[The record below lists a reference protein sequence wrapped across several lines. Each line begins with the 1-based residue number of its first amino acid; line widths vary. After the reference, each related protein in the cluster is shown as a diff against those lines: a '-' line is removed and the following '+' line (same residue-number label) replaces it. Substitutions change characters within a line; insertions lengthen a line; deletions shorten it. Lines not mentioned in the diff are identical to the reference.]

1 MVRCALL
8 WLLLLWAAVAE
19 AEFRA
24 SVDRRVVDENDVV
37 VLELAR
43 DAQVFVG
50 NPDLTALEKDFNV
63 LGTQR
68 SSQFTIVNGRT
79 RSLTTWT
86 VTLQPKRRGQLRI
99 PSIEYDG
106 ERTTPI
112 TITVTQ
118 PSPAEVAA
126 LERTVFFETQVSKP
140 SLWVQEQVL
149 YTVRLYYAADAV
161 LFGDLQPAPRVTDAV
176 VQAIGDSRP
185 SVEVREGVRY
195 NVIEQRYAVIPQRS
209 GTLVI
214 PPETFSGA
222 VRIAERGRT
231 RRKNLRIT
239 SDGHRIEVRAQPD
252 AWPADAPW
260 LPARDLILNQ
270 RWDPTPLRLRAGEPV
285 TRSLEIVARGVAAS
299 ALPDLPELEINGAST
314 YANQPVLDEGMATG
328 DFIASRIESTVLIPE
343 AEGALDLPEL
353 RVPWFDVERG
363 EIRMAVIPAQR
374 MQVIAGDALQAPATP
389 NIPAT
394 ATDTASEQASTPSV
408 LEPGSDPTTQ
418 PETEADSPGEETDIL
433 SLFGGLLAF
442 AVAIFVGILL
452 GRHRRSDGTGTYSN
466 RQAAAPQSP
475 AAGLLAAC
483 EANDAI
489 AARRLLP
496 AWLSSLQTA
505 PDEQALSS
513 VRAELDAA
521 VFGHAPIDWNGGALG
536 ALVNAHRGRPRRR
549 AQKRTEVPLPA
560 LHPEITG

>member
-8 WLLLLWAAVAE
+8 WLLLLWAATAQAE
-19 AEFRA
+19 LRA

-112 TITVTQ
+112 TVTVTQ

-126 LERTVFFETQVSKP
+126 LERTVFFETQASKP

-161 LFGDLQPAPRVTDAV
+161 LFGDLPPAPRVTDAV

-260 LPARDLILNQ
+260 LPARDLMLNQ

-343 AEGALDLPEL
+343 AEGPLNLPEL

-374 MQVIAGDALQAPATP
+374 MQVAPGDALQTPAASDM
-389 NIPAT
+389 PAA
-394 ATDTASEQASTPSV
+394 ATDAASESTSPPIAF
-408 LEPGSDPTTQ
+408 EPGPEPVPKRESPDEGSDLW
-418 PETEADSPGEETDIL
+418 SFG
-433 SLFGGLLAF
+433 GGLLAF
-442 AVAIFVGILL
+442 AIAIFIGILL
-452 GRHRRSDGTGTYSN
+452 GRRQRSDGTGTDSN
-466 RQAAAPQSP
+466 RRTTAPQSP

-496 AWLSSLQTA
+496 TWLSSLQTA

-521 VFGHAPIDWNGGALG
+521 VFGTAPLDWNGRALG
-536 ALVNAHRGRPRRR
+536 ALVKVHRGRPRRR
-549 AQKRTEVPLPA
+549 AGKRTEVPLPA